1 MKVRDS
7 GMADEAT
14 WAGFFDP
21 DTILRRLGL
30 ATTIGDVVEFG
41 CGYGTF
47 TIPAARIVDATVYTL
62 DIEPEMI
69 EHTRRRAADAGVDNI
84 ELRLRDFLVTG
95 SGLDDEAVGYAMVF
109 NILHIQR
116 PADLL
121 GEAYRVLCPGGLLG
135 LVHWNYDPGTP
146 RGPDMSFRPRAA
158 ECIAAAEKSGF
169 TKVGGIVDLPPYHW
183 GAVLAST
190 RSPMSRR

>member
-7 GMADEAT
+7 DMPDEAT
-14 WAGFFDP
+14 WAGFFNP

-30 ATTIGDVVEFG
+30 GPGVSDVVEFG

-47 TIPAARIVDATVYTL
+47 TIPAARIVDATVYAL
-62 DIEPEMI
+62 DIEPAMI
-69 EHTRRRAADAGVDNI
+69 AHTRRRAADAGVGNI

-95 SGLDDEAVGYAMVF
+95 SGLDDESIGYAMVF
-109 NILHIQR
+109 NILHVQR

-121 GEAYRVLCPGGLLG
+121 NEAYRVLCPGGLLG

-146 RGPDMSFRPRAA
+146 RGPDMSFRPRAE
-158 ECIAAAEKSGF
+158 ECLAAAEQSGF
-169 TKVGGIVDLPPYHW
+169 TKVGGLVDLPPYHW

-190 RSPMSRR
+190 RRPMSPR